1 MPGRCVV
8 GGCSAFPDVQNG
20 LILHAVPFL
29 KWRTSRSK
37 ETPKE
42 VDRFRE
48 TKESQVGADP
58 KLVSLLKALYWKRLC
73 SPLQLRRRSDQ
84 EADHAKAETRRN
96 WHKRCAI
103 CSCQSSHQKTS
114 RQWKC
119 ETSSRTR
126 GKICQMFRGTSWF
139 ICTAKTKASEIII
152 FIFNL
157 EIL

>member
-1 MPGRCVV
+1 MCGWWMFCLPRCTERFDFT
-8 GGCSAFPDVQNG
+8 CYTIF
-20 LILHAVPFL
+20 

-42 VDRFRE
+42 VDRFCE

-58 KLVSLLKALYWKRLC
+58 KLVSLLKALYWKRLR

-96 WHKRCAI
+96 RHKRCAI
-103 CSCQSSHQKTS
+103 CSCRSGHQKTS

-126 GKICQMFRGTSWF
+126 GKICQMFRWTSWF

-157 EIL
+157 ELL